1 MVLSER
7 SKKIIWNDTK
17 NDIYSNESIARRI
30 LAVANDGEMIVE
42 KLTGFTAEE
51 QEELHSRNLKAIS
64 NVRKKI
70 FEAKQFLDNE
80 DWPDMF
86 FSCNPYQAFS
96 EIFDINSEQLE
107 LLAQDEEK
115 IRRSLTR

>member
-80 DWPDMF
+80 DWSDMF
-86 FSCNPYQAFS
+86 FSCNPY
-96 EIFDINSEQLE
+96 
-107 LLAQDEEK
+107 
-115 IRRSLTR
+115 